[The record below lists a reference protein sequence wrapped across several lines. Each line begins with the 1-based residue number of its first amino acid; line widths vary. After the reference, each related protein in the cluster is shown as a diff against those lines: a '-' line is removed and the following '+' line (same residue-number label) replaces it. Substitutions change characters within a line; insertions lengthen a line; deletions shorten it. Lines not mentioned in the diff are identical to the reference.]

1 MRTELGGDLFLFYLD
16 YLYDFDLKKN
26 NLSCLVLPYQ
36 NTGSLLVFPDLQH
49 LEMNTWEL
57 KALMVV

>member
-26 NLSCLVLPYQ
+26 NLSYLVPPY
-36 NTGSLLVFPDLQH
+36 
-49 LEMNTWEL
+49 
-57 KALMVV
+57 